1 MKDKDLI
8 SRKALLEEYEWL
20 MMQIPYCKQEEVQ
33 EHIDRIDRQ
42 PAVDAEPVKH
52 GRWEHLGGDEWR
64 CTNCGEIIHTEG
76 SWEKPTSKYCCECGA
91 KMDEVEETKA

>member
-1 MKDKDLI
+1 MSDLI
-8 SRKALLEEYEWL
+8 SREDVIRITCETGALETQSRVRDL
-20 MMQIPYCKQEEVQ
+20 
-33 EHIDRIDRQ
+33 

-52 GRWEHLGGDEWR
+52 GHWEHLGGDEWR